1 MLLLTGC
8 ESSSGRKTPSAYF
21 ESYWRNLPKWR
32 DSRIDLHKV
41 DLASVKPINIKHEYS
56 FTSHILLY
64 ENCPRQYKFY
74 KELQFVEERKGS
86 TLGGSLL
93 HQTIEDI
100 HKGFAGIAKATQ
112 CGILPIGIIGTD
124 NKTLCGYVNK
134 KTGYVIVTDKRDKTA
149 LRVHR
154 LIMMTFCPID
164 NPDDYVV
171 DHMNGIRND
180 NRLENLRWMTQEEN
194 LQKRDSNRA
203 NIQNNLLKIIQKYG
217 YEETN
222 KILLRVLSEKEN

>member
-1 MLLLTGC
+1 MDIDKTKEYTWKELC
-8 ESSSGRKTPSAYF
+8 KIFDWSPSSRSI
-21 ESYWRNLPKWR
+21 E
-32 DSRIDLHKV
+32 D
-41 DLASVKPINIKHEYS
+41 NIKRAKKKGVDIV
-56 FTSHILLY
+56 FTKRNG
-64 ENCPRQYKFY
+64 E
-74 KELQFVEERKGS
+74 
-86 TLGGSLL
+86 LGGVPALYKIL
-93 HQTIEDI
+93 
-100 HKGFAGIAKATQ
+100 Q
-112 CGILPIGIIGTD
+112 CNIYDKEWVKCPLYPQYEVTKDGDCRQTD

-134 KTGYVIVTDKRDKTA
+134 KTGYVIVTDKRDRTA

-171 DHMNGIRND
+171 DHINGIRND
-180 NRLENLRWMTQEEN
+180 NRLENLRWVTQEEN

-222 KILLRVLSEKEN
+222 KILLRVLNEEEN